1 MLDAAVTV
9 VIAALSGL
17 GIITTRLNTRISEL
31 DAKVDSFAVKVA
43 ESYVTKT
50 DISEITDRM
59 ESHMIRI
66 ENKLDKLI
74 FK

>member
-17 GIITTRLNTRISEL
+17 GIITTRMNARISEL
-31 DAKVDSFAVKVA
+31 DSKVDLLAVKVA
-43 ESYVTKT
+43 ETYVTKT

-59 ESHMIRI
+59 EAHMIRI
-66 ENKLDKLI
+66 ENKLDKII